1 MDVELVPIVDEM
13 HGEGREF
20 ERQRVGVGFCPMC
33 AVDVSSN
40 GADWC
45 EFTKAFEYRWR
56 PDVACVQDVPAALE
70 RIQCRGPK

>member
-1 MDVELVPIVDEM
+1 MTGYHDIDASSIQVDVELVPIVDEM

-45 EFTKAFEYRWR
+45 EFTKAFEF
-56 PDVACVQDVPAALE
+56 VSVGFC
-70 RIQCRGPK
+70 